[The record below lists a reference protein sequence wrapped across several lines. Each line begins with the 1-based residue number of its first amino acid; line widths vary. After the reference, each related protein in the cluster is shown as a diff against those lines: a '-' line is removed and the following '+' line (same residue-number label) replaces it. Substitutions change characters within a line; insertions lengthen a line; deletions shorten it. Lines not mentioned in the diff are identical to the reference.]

1 MRSERFA
8 VRPDKV
14 PGFPDE
20 PLTSTRKLHM
30 KIVLPLIIAVLGFT
44 SPSWAQ
50 SPSPAAATTSAPVA
64 RADVYHVHFA
74 KAALGK
80 AAELGDVLKKQ
91 APDAPMP
98 GYLIVL
104 RHQDGDEWDDCVIE
118 HLGTKATIEASRPAP
133 PANQMALGDWH
144 TDTFVNGPSWATLA
158 KELGIDDAT
167 KSTASAYTVSMYRP
181 EPGQREA
188 LEKFLS
194 EPPIAPPIPRRE
206 TFSCSTWKGRPGPL
220 SQSPATIP
228 GPTTP
233 RTKSITSGKCRRR
246 TAAGSRCAVW
256 CRIIPTR
263 CAIAWRHKPP
273 GRK

>member
-64 RADVYHVHFA
+64 RTDVYHVHFA

-98 GYLIVL
+98 GHMIMF
-104 RHQDGDEWDDCVIE
+104 RHQDGDAWDYCVIE

-144 TDTFVNGPSWATLA
+144 TDTFVNGPSWATFA

-194 EPPIAPPIPRRE
+194 EPPNRPTDTSSGNVLLQHMEGAAWTFVTISRYNSWADYAKNEVNNVGQMSKKDSGWFKLRSLVSYHTDTLCDRMAP
-206 TFSCSTWKGRPGPL
+206 
-220 SQSPATIP
+220 
-228 GPTTP
+228 
-233 RTKSITSGKCRRR
+233 
-246 TAAGSRCAVW
+246 
-256 CRIIPTR
+256 
-263 CAIAWRHKPP
+263 
-273 GRK
+273 